1 MLGNLWGSSQ
11 KLKQTKPGA
20 TRRRAI
26 AVAATTTDPAVTA
39 LIRGAVVDKSV
50 AAGFR
55 KAETLAPD

>member
-26 AVAATTTDPAVTA
+26 AVAA
-39 LIRGAVVDKSV
+39 LIRGAVVDNSV
-50 AAGFR
+50 AAEFR